1 MTSAGASILSS
12 SLSGSNRSTLAVV
25 VGAAVVGVGLAVV
38 DMVFMRPATVLVPFF
53 AWSL

>member
-1 MTSAGASILSS
+1 MTLAGASILSS
-12 SLSGSNRSTLAVV
+12 SLSGSNRSILAVV
-25 VGAAVVGVGLAVV
+25 VGAAVV